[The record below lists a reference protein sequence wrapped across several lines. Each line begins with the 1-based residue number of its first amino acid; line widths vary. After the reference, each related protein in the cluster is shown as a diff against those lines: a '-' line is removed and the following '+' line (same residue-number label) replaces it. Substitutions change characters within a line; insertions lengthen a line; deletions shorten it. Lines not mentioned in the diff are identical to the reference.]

1 MKNKERINESHENET
16 TCKRFTLAQTHTHTR
31 NDIYNTDTYIGRRTP
46 TCQPTLNFDNTCSK
60 VYGDN
65 IKRVYF

>member
-16 TCKRFTLAQTHTHTR
+16 TCKRFTLAQTHTHTH

-46 TCQPTLNFDNTCSK
+46 TCQPTLNFDNT
-60 VYGDN
+60 
-65 IKRVYF
+65 